1 MSVSPGLPSGSLVHS
16 HSATLGS
23 HQAGFSGASEPQK
36 AASTSLQAED
46 RSGLRSGVSQSASLL
61 WAEDTAGLQ
70 QGLNLSMNT
79 TEGVPT
85 GGRQACSP
93 AWSIQRTQI
102 LSSKRVLGHLG
113 LPWPREPR
121 AVACSPL
128 VSSGR
133 QQVVN
138 PAPSSC
144 LQNPGRSH
152 GHSEEWSARGS
163 GVLGLRWAVPQ
174 AFRPGGDWGVPWAP
188 TGWREGG
195 SGHSAGSAFGHKSQD
210 TRLQRWKQRDRELN
224 IYYVFKMNRSHFFR
238 AVLGS

>member
-1 MSVSPGLPSGSLVHS
+1 MSVSPGLPSRSLVHS

-70 QGLNLSMNT
+70 QGLNLSMNP

-102 LSSKRVLGHLG
+102 LSSKGVLGHLG

-128 VSSGR
+128 VSSVGNKWSTR
-133 QQVVN
+133 L
-138 PAPSSC
+138 PAPVCKTQGAPVATVRS
-144 LQNPGRSH
+144 GRPEEAVCSDSGGLSHRPSAQEATGVSH
-152 GHSEEWSARGS
+152 GLPRGGEKAGPVTQLEVRLVTS
-163 GVLGLRWAVPQ
+163 LRTPAC
-174 AFRPGGDWGVPWAP
+174 RGGN
-188 TGWREGG
+188 REME
-195 SGHSAGSAFGHKSQD
+195 S
-210 TRLQRWKQRDRELN
+210 
-224 IYYVFKMNRSHFFR
+224 
-238 AVLGS
+238 